1 MTWHRDSHGLFDFE
15 ANIYKKH
22 QIIVKSTGNH
32 FVLALI
38 LFIGLFARNPTK
50 DETLTYLHP
59 RDISNADLTDPLG
72 TLIYS

>member
-38 LFIGLFARNPTK
+38 FC
-50 DETLTYLHP
+50 
-59 RDISNADLTDPLG
+59 
-72 TLIYS
+72 